1 MKKLQLLIALPSI
14 LLLTVALFFHLNYLF
29 YLSLV
34 GVFLAM
40 MIKQFRMRGKMY
52 EMRHP
57 YGVDGDSTEMD
68 VSGDDQ

>member
-14 LLLTVALFFHLNYLF
+14 LLLSVALFFHIDFLF

-34 GVFLAM
+34 GIFLAM
-40 MIKQFRMRGKMY
+40 MIKQFRMRGQMY

-57 YGVDGDSTEMD
+57 DGVDEDSTEID
-68 VSGDDQ
+68 VSGED

>member
-57 YGVDGDSTEMD
+57 YRVDGDSTEID

>member
-14 LLLTVALFFHLNYLF
+14 LLLSVALFFHIDFLF

-34 GVFLAM
+34 GVLLAM
-40 MIKQFRMRGKMY
+40 MIKQFRKRGQMY

-57 YGVDGDSTEMD
+57 DGVDETGTEID
-68 VSGDDQ
+68 ISGED